1 MAHGDKIPDP
11 FFQDVLRHGLNGD
24 VVKAEVLME
33 AASFII
39 RKSLLKIL
47 RDGLLNHFTDAS
59 SAEAYFSTQNLTKS
73 ALRGAQRVSLWRRLK
88 FLFRAV
94 RALVSGGLP

>member
-1 MAHGDKIPDP
+1 MAHGDKIPEP
-11 FFQDVLRHGLNGD
+11 FFQDILRHGLNGD

-39 RKSLLKIL
+39 RISLLKIL
-47 RDGLLNHFTDAS
+47 RDGLLNHFTDAA
-59 SAEAYFSTQNLTKS
+59 SAEAYFGAQNLTKS
-73 ALRGAQRVSLWRRLK
+73 ALRGAQRVSLRRRLK

-94 RALVSGGLP
+94 RALFSGGLP